1 MREFTFSIDY
11 TAGTDPMMDVFIDH
25 PSLVARGLHG
35 CVSDDGFWRIER
47 FSGPTTA
54 LDAVERLHLDDDG
67 RTESVT
73 EADCLATE
81 HPDVLERSDGERVFY
96 TYVERLSG
104 SKPIQTLV
112 GRYLPPGSLLC
123 SRRSQDRHEWRIL
136 MRSDEKVG
144 LLYDALSANLRS
156 GLSFHMGHLRDADQW
171 GHDSLGTVSLDPD
184 QRTAL
189 RAAARHGYYRA
200 PSEITLDELA
210 SKLDVP
216 RSTLSYRLRRAE
228 EQLVTEY
235 LNRT

>member
-11 TAGTDPMMDVFIDH
+11 EAGTDPVMDVFVDH
-25 PSLVARGLHG
+25 PSLVARGLHS
-35 CVSDDGFWRIER
+35 CVNDEDFWRIER
-47 FSGPTTA
+47 FSGPTAA
-54 LDAVERLHLDDDG
+54 LDAVERLYLDQDV

-73 EADCLATE
+73 EADCRATE
-81 HPDVLERSDGERVFY
+81 HHDILERSDGERAVY
-96 TYVERLSG
+96 TYVERISG
-104 SKPIQTLV
+104 GKSVEMLAGQ
-112 GRYLPPGSLLC
+112 YLPRGSLLC
-123 SRRSQDRHEWRIL
+123 SRRVEGRQEWRIL

-156 GLSFHMGHLRDADQW
+156 GLTFHVGHLRDADRW
-171 GHDSLGTVSLDPD
+171 RHDSLGTVSLDPD

-200 PSEITLDELA
+200 PSEITLEELS

-235 LNRT
+235 LDGV